1 VPQRRISKED
11 FDFMSLLSAPNR
23 RRLLENSTRA
33 VYPAGAVVF
42 HPDGPD
48 LAFLIDRGLVRA
60 YWIVRDGRQATVA
73 FIHSKQLVGATTLLR
88 KHAWYYGQLVTEST
102 LTSIDLRTARA
113 LLKTENEVTR
123 AVALQL
129 AERMATAARLV
140 TVRTL
145 GNLRERLA
153 FDLLERACQTQLILG
168 KLEAQ
173 ATQGDLADS
182 IGSSREVVSR
192 ALSSL
197 RAQGIVETAPGVVK
211 VLDATRLCA
220 IVQDFEV

>member
-1 VPQRRISKED
+1 MSREG
-11 FDFMSLLSAPNR
+11 FDFMSFLSAANR

-33 VYPAGAVVF
+33 VYPAGKVVF

-48 LAFLIDRGLVRA
+48 LAFLIDRGLFRA

-73 FIHSKQLVGATTLLR
+73 FIPSKQVVSATTLLG
-88 KHAWYYGQLVTEST
+88 KPAWFYGQLVTEST
-102 LTSIDLRTARA
+102 LTSIDLPTARA
-113 LLKTENEVTR
+113 LVKAEAEVTT
-123 AVALQL
+123 AIALQL
-129 AERMATAARLV
+129 AERLAIAARLV
-140 TVRTL
+140 AVRTL

-153 FDLLERACQTQLILG
+153 YDLLERACQTQLITG

-173 ATQGDLADS
+173 ATQSDLADS

-192 ALSSL
+192 ALSGL

-211 VLDATRLCA
+211 VLDATRLSA
-220 IVQDFEV
+220 IVRDFEV